1 MARPLQG
8 GEPWKRYDA
17 MISNKRRN
25 PATIQSLPTLA
36 GVDTADVRHGREHAH
51 FTNNTLMPA
60 AISFLLSVCGATL
73 SRNPSGR
80 DTPVNA
86 MAEDADERAL
96 PKAANGIKAVQ

>member
-1 MARPLQG
+1 
-8 GEPWKRYDA
+8 
-17 MISNKRRN
+17 
-25 PATIQSLPTLA
+25 
-36 GVDTADVRHGREHAH
+36 
-51 FTNNTLMPA
+51 MPA